1 MKKVKQSTRHIC
13 QKEAITKVSS
23 VGCTSNCTRERF
35 RNHKSHIKKMIPSC
49 EVSTH
54 IKDNWALHALDTSTF
69 DKYDKSLSTHLE
81 VILIE
86 KVEISADIQHCA
98 KERLKVCKRREWYWQ
113 NQLKTLRK
121 YGGLNIREEKSYP
134 QLNFLCI

>member
-1 MKKVKQSTRHIC
+1 M
-13 QKEAITKVSS
+13 
-23 VGCTSNCTRERF
+23 GCTSNCTRERF

-54 IKDNWALHALDTSTF
+54 IKDNWTLHALDTSTF
-69 DKYDKSLSTHLE
+69 EKYDKSLSTHLE

-98 KERLKVCKRREWYWQ
+98 KERLKVC
-113 NQLKTLRK
+113 NHSGQLLSVLGIGKNNAVFAVNS
-121 YGGLNIREEKSYP
+121 LNSAM
-134 QLNFLCI
+134 LLG